1 MGYRLIIFDFDGT
14 LADSAA
20 WFAGALNGVARRY
33 GFREIGLAEM
43 ARLRGRPS
51 REIMQTLKVNPWKLP
66 FIAAHMRRL
75 AAEAAPSINLFPGVA
90 DMLRRLAARGV
101 KVAIVSSNS
110 EAVVRQVLGP
120 ELAGLVA
127 HYGCGAS
134 IFGKATKFRQV
145 IRAAG
150 VGEADVLSVGDE
162 VRDIEAARRMR
173 LAAGAVTW
181 GYATPEIL
189 QAQRPSAMFETTDD
203 VLREAGLCGI

>member
-51 REIMQTLKVNPWKLP
+51 REIMQALKVRPWKLP

-75 AAEAAPSINLFPGVA
+75 AAEAAPSIDLFPGVA
-90 DMLRRLAARGV
+90 DMLRRLAGRGV
-101 KVAIVSSNS
+101 TVAIVSSNS

-134 IFGKATKFRQV
+134 IFGKASKFRQV

-162 VRDIEAARRMR
+162 VRDIEAARRLR

>member
-33 GFREIGLAEM
+33 GFREIDLAEM
-43 ARLRGRPS
+43 AQLRGRPN
-51 REIMQTLKVNPWKLP
+51 REIMQALKVSPWKLP
-66 FIAAHMRRL
+66 FIAAHMRKL
-75 AAEAAPSINLFPGVA
+75 AAQAAPTIDLFPGVA

-101 KVAIVSSNS
+101 KVAVVSSNG
-110 EAVVRQVLGP
+110 EAVVRQVLGR

-127 HYGCGAS
+127 YYGCGAS
-134 IFGKATKFRQV
+134 IFGKAAKFRQV

-150 VGEADVLSVGDE
+150 VAEADVLSVGDE
-162 VRDIEAARRMR
+162 VRDIEAARQAR

-181 GYATPEIL
+181 GYATADIL
-189 QAQRPSAMFETTDD
+189 RAQRPSAVFETTDD
-203 VLREAGLCGI
+203 VLREAGLCGA